1 MYLYES
7 HMGGLYTSENELDYE
22 YLYCEQCGDSDWLIG
37 EFDTIE
43 EYWDLIK
50 DDCSI
55 NGRGG
60 WCLQSIYVDICKEF
74 NLPMPPLDENYW
86 ADLSDNEIIKNIEK
100 YIKEDNKWEIN

>member
-60 WCLQSIYVDICKEF
+60 WCLQYTYSEMCKEF
-74 NLPMPPLDENYW
+74 NLPKLPQDKDGW
-86 ADLSDNEIIKNIEK
+86 CKVSDNKIIKIIEK
-100 YIKEDNKWEIN
+100 NIKENK

>member
-43 EYWDLIK
+43 EYWNLIK
-50 DDCSI
+50 DDCST
-55 NGRGG
+55 NGSGG
-60 WCLQSIYVDICKEF
+60 WNLQYIYSEMCSEF
-74 NLPMPPLDENYW
+74 NLPKLPQD
-86 ADLSDNEIIKNIEK
+86 SDGWCEVSDDKIVKIIEKNI
-100 YIKEDNKWEIN
+100 KENK

>member
-60 WCLQSIYVDICKEF
+60 WSLQYIYSEMCKEF
-74 NLPMPPLDENYW
+74 NLPKLPQDKDNW
-86 ADLSDNEIIKNIEK
+86 CKVSDNKIVKIIEKNI
-100 YIKEDNKWEIN
+100 KESK